1 MIEIIREE
9 DWDETKEK
17 TLPKDIRQIGKPDI
31 GERIYIENGVY
42 QYLHPEEGLHEKN
55 AYALLGRFENC
66 QGRQCTFVQAAMELT
81 EITFDGELPVWSDH
95 IWAYI
100 YKRLKDEYD
109 SMVIVGW
116 ALDNRGQFPD
126 MTQRIE
132 AFHRTHFGG
141 VHQTLFLMNTLE
153 NEEAFYSS
161 RNGRLYR
168 RDGFYI
174 YYDSSVPACPKRE
187 TVPQKA
193 APVSENLTADERKEQ
208 AAAAAAD
215 SKHTASAAGKDLEL
229 EEQIYFEESKEPE
242 PENSPIKSFQ
252 ARHQGSYRKQLAEKE
267 EQQKTPIYSS
277 TLALAAVICVLGFV
291 AYQNHQKMNEM
302 ESALAQMNGIHTA
315 VSTEQTQDAASDA
328 VKVENVAGNVEKQT
342 ENSGGAQSSET
353 TGTQL
358 EGTENQNAQ
367 EAQDQVGT
375 DKVADEAAAATDVT
389 AETTAADGSEA
400 FGEEVTDSD
409 TGKTQG
415 VAAAE
420 TQDAA
425 TVSYLEQGYY
435 IVQKGDS
442 LASICRK
449 IYQTTAMMDKI
460 CEINGIDDPDSIY
473 AGQYLTL
480 PN

>member
-31 GERIYIENGVY
+31 GDRIYIENGVY
-42 QYLHPEEGLHEKN
+42 QYLHPEDCLHEKT

-109 SMVIVGW
+109 STVIVGW
-116 ALDNRGQFPD
+116 ALDNRGQLPD

-187 TVPQKA
+187 TALQKA
-193 APVSENLTADERKEQ
+193 ASAPETPAADEREEQ
-208 AAAAAAD
+208 AAAAEAEF
-215 SKHTASAAGKDLEL
+215 KHTASAAGKDLEL

-242 PENSPIKSFQ
+242 PENNPIKSFQ
-252 ARHQGSYRKQLAEKE
+252 ARRQGNYRKQLTEKE

-277 TLALAAVICVLGFV
+277 TLVLAAVICVLGFV

-302 ESALAQMNGIHTA
+302 ENALAQMNGIHTV
-315 VSTEQTQDAASDA
+315 VSTEQAQDAASDA

-342 ENSGGAQSSET
+342 ENSGGTQSSET
-353 TGTQL
+353 
-358 EGTENQNAQ
+358 
-367 EAQDQVGT
+367 
-375 DKVADEAAAATDVT
+375 EAASDVA
-389 AETTAADGSEA
+389 AETTAADGSEVSEEKA
-400 FGEEVTDSD
+400 AASETGEMQD
-409 TGKTQG
+409 TAAVEPQDAAAAEPRDA
-415 VAAAE
+415 AAAE
-420 TQDAA
+420 TQGSAAVEAQDAA
-425 TVSYLEQGYY
+425 TVGYLEQGYY

>member
-31 GERIYIENGVY
+31 GDRIYIENGVY
-42 QYLHPEEGLHEKN
+42 QYLHPEDGLHEKT

-116 ALDNRGQFPD
+116 ALDNRGQLPD
-126 MTQRIE
+126 MTQTIE

-193 APVSENLTADERKEQ
+193 AAAPENPATDERKEQ
-208 AAAAAAD
+208 TAAAAAE
-215 SKHTASAAGKDLEL
+215 SKHTASAVGKDLEL

-242 PENSPIKSFQ
+242 PENSPIKNFQ
-252 ARHQGSYRKQLAEKE
+252 ARRQGNYRKQLAEKE
-267 EQQKTPIYSS
+267 EQQKAPIYSS
-277 TLALAAVICVLGFV
+277 TLVLAAVICVLGFV

-302 ESALAQMNGIHTA
+302 ENALAQMNGIHTA
-315 VSTEQTQDAASDA
+315 VSTEQTQDAASA
-328 VKVENVAGNVEKQT
+328 SVKVENVAGNVEKQT
-342 ENSGGAQSSET
+342 ENSD
-353 TGTQL
+353 GTQSL
-358 EGTENQNAQ
+358 ET
-367 EAQDQVGT
+367 
-375 DKVADEAAAATDVT
+375 EAASDVT
-389 AETTAADGSEA
+389 AETTALDSSEA
-400 FGEEVTDSD
+400 PEEGVAASETGETQD
-409 TGKTQG
+409 TAAAETQNT
-415 VAAAE
+415 AAAE
-420 TQDAA
+420 TQDATTTETQGPA
-425 TVSYLEQGYY
+425 AVEMQDAAAVGYLEQGYY